1 MPEVIGELGGFL
13 AEIRRQAQ
21 QRVMAI
27 EQEAEKQASAIL
39 AEAASRIQ
47 QSAAEMDRKAARQ
60 TEQEARQIRA
70 RGELEA
76 RRLLL
81 TRREALL
88 EGVWKQAEA
97 RLRALVQS
105 QNYREVLKRL
115 ALEAAGELAECE
127 IILAADPVG
136 HDLLTPEL
144 LESWSAESGITFR
157 RSAQPA
163 AAWGG
168 LLATSG
174 RMQCDNTLA
183 TRLALTSQTRREDVF
198 QLLTAN
204 HHADSRPAQVD

>member
-1 MPEVIGELGGFL
+1 MGELGGFL

-21 QRVMAI
+21 QRALAI

-39 AEAASRIQ
+39 AETASQIQ
-47 QSAAEMDRKAARQ
+47 QSAGEVDRKAARQ
-60 TEQEARQIRA
+60 AEQEARQIRA

-81 TRREALL
+81 TSRETLL
-88 EGVWKQAEA
+88 ERVWKQAEA
-97 RLRALVQS
+97 RLRALVHS
-105 QNYREVLKRL
+105 PNYRDVLKRL
-115 ALEAAGELAECE
+115 ALEAAGELAERE
-127 IILAADPVG
+127 ITLAADATG
-136 HDLLTPEL
+136 HDLLTPEV

-168 LLATSG
+168 LLASSG
-174 RMQCDNTLA
+174 RIQCDNTFA
-183 TRLALTSQTRREDVF
+183 TRLALTSKTRREDVF

-204 HHADSRPAQVD
+204 HHADSRPAQMD